1 MLLMS
6 HMYYEIS
13 IQTDPLA
20 FDAIVGFLSDLSVE
34 GFLEDEDSLKC
45 YIKERYW
52 NRECEERLQEYCSV
66 LKKQGTVSEFT
77 LKTSKIE
84 DRDWNVEWV
93 RTVQPVEISDRLV
106 VKPSWHPEKSAWK
119 DKLVLVI
126 DPKMAFGTGYHEST
140 RLALRLLEQHLK
152 IGDAV
157 LDVGTGTGILA
168 IAAARLGASK
178 VTAID
183 NDPWA
188 YANATENVKGNAVS
202 DRVTVRLRTLDALHS
217 DQYDLL
223 LVNITKSAILE
234 HLQLLAAKLGSG
246 GRLILSGL
254 SGTDTE
260 DVEGFLRSHGLKI
273 LQTMIENEWAGIA
286 TIKN

>member
-1 MLLMS
+1 M
-6 HMYYEIS
+6 HYEIS
-13 IQTDPLA
+13 IQTDASA

-34 GFLEDEDSLKC
+34 GFLEDEECLKC
-45 YIKERYW
+45 YIKEQHW
-52 NRECEERLQEYCSV
+52 NRECEERLQGYCSV

-84 DRDWNVEWV
+84 ERDWNVEWE

-106 VKPSWHPEKSAWK
+106 VRPSWHPDKSSWK

-140 RLALRLLEQHLK
+140 KLALRLLEHHLR
-152 IGDAV
+152 IGDGI

-188 YANATENVKGNAVS
+188 YANATENLRGNAVS
-202 DRVTVRLRTLDALHS
+202 DRVTVRLRTLNALHP

-234 HLQLLAAKLGSG
+234 NMQLLAAKLGSG

-254 SGTDTE
+254 IWTDT
-260 DVEGFLRSHGLKI
+260 
-273 LQTMIENEWAGIA
+273 
-286 TIKN
+286 